1 MRGQAKIAL
10 LVILGAIV
18 MGGLYVMGTYNKL
31 VKLHEGIPAAW
42 SQVENVLQRRNDL
55 IPNLVN
61 TVKGYAKHEQQILTA
76 VTEALKSFNRATTV
90 SDKLAADSSITSL
103 LGRIMA
109 VSLQYPN
116 LKADAQFAR
125 LSDEL
130 AGTENRIAVER
141 MRFNEM
147 VQGYNTQVKTFPTN
161 LIARMAGLKPS
172 EDYFKATESAKTVPN
187 VQF

>member
-1 MRGQAKIAL
+1 MRGQAKAAL
-10 LVILGAIV
+10 LIILAAVVLGV
-18 MGGLYVMGTYNKL
+18 GYGVSTYNRL
-31 VKLHEGIPAAW
+31 IKLHEGIPAAW

-61 TVKGYAKHEQQILTA
+61 TVKGYAKHEQQILAA
-76 VTEALKSFNRATTV
+76 VTDALKSFNRATTV
-90 SDKLAADSSITSL
+90 TDKLAADNSITSL

-109 VSLQYPN
+109 LSLQYPN

-141 MRFNEM
+141 MRFNDM
-147 VQGYNTQVKTFPTN
+147 VLGYNTQVKTFPSN
-161 LIARMAGLKPS
+161 LVARAAGLKPS
-172 EDYFKATESAKTVPN
+172 EDYFKAAESAKQVPN